1 MRSPICG
8 FILLLTAQPAL
19 AQVPTYTT
27 LELQARTNLP
37 VNGPSFNLPSGSS
50 FNSITVAIN
59 DEAQVAFKVQV
70 LPGTNAA
77 GIWFGGAG
85 VGSIVC
91 QSENV
96 ADIFIT
102 DVSLDN
108 TPNVAY
114 GQTFGNVD
122 GLYVCDPAIPGT
134 ALVTALPLGTTSWG
148 SPQLRDNASIGYR
161 ASFSSGRA
169 WVVYDAGNAVI
180 YAAEAAIMPGSGI
193 GFLFTPA
200 YSSTGRIAGKVQVL
214 ANGPVPQHDQIQ
226 LNDGAG
232 SVTTLAIT
240 QVAEPGS
247 IFSGFDNS
255 VGINGL
261 DQVAFIASR
270 VGGGRGVYRVE
281 AGQTPVEMARTGV
294 DGLVEIEFFPPAIND
309 SGLVV
314 FRGRDANGQAIFVS
328 DGSTLGKV
336 VSQGDT
342 VPSDLGPAT
351 IGQNDASPV
360 FGGGA
365 VINNNGDVAFTAAL
379 HPPGNNQIE
388 WGSGVFVAYASVDKV
403 FSDGFE

>member
-1 MRSPICG
+1 MRRLICTA
-8 FILLLTAQPAL
+8 ILLLCAQSVF
-19 AQVPTYTT
+19 AQVPTYTA

-59 DEAQVAFKVQV
+59 DAAEVAFKVQV

-96 ADIFIT
+96 EDVFVT
-102 DVSLDN
+102 DVGLDS
-108 TPNVAY
+108 TPRVVF
-114 GQTFGNVD
+114 GQTFGSSN
-122 GLYVCDPAIPGT
+122 GLYLCDPMIPAST
-134 ALVTALPLGTTSWG
+134 LETALPLGTTSWG
-148 SPQLRDNASIGYR
+148 SPQLRDNGSIGYR

-169 WVVYDAGNAVI
+169 WVAYASGNAAI
-180 YAAEAAIMPGSGI
+180 YAAEAAILPGSGI

-200 YSSTGRIAGKVQVL
+200 YASTGKIAGKVQVL

-232 SVTTLAIT
+232 SVATLAIT
-240 QVAEPGS
+240 QNAEPGS
-247 IFSGFDNS
+247 PFSGFDNS
-255 VGINGL
+255 VGINGF
-261 DQVAFIASR
+261 DEVAFIASL

-281 AGQTPVEMARTGV
+281 TGQAPVEMARTGV
-294 DGLVEIEFFPPAIND
+294 DGLVEIEFFAPAIND

-314 FRGRDANGQAIFVS
+314 FRGRDANGQAVFVS
-328 DGSTLGKV
+328 DGENLQKV

-360 FGGGA
+360 FGGGV

-388 WGSGVFVAYASVDKV
+388 WGTGVYVAYAGADKV
-403 FSDGFE
+403 FEDGFE

>member
-1 MRSPICG
+1 
-8 FILLLTAQPAL
+8 
-19 AQVPTYTT
+19 
-27 LELQARTNLP
+27 
-37 VNGPSFNLPSGSS
+37 
-50 FNSITVAIN
+50 
-59 DEAQVAFKVQV
+59 
-70 LPGTNAA
+70 
-77 GIWFGGAG
+77 
-85 VGSIVC
+85 
-91 QSENV
+91 
-96 ADIFIT
+96 
-102 DVSLDN
+102 
-108 TPNVAY
+108 
-114 GQTFGNVD
+114 
-122 GLYVCDPAIPGT
+122 
-134 ALVTALPLGTTSWG
+134 
-148 SPQLRDNASIGYR
+148 
-161 ASFSSGRA
+161 
-169 WVVYDAGNAVI
+169 VYDAGNAVI

>member
-1 MRSPICG
+1 MRSPICT
-8 FILLLTAQPAL
+8 LLLLLSAQPAL
-19 AQVPTYTT
+19 AQVPDYST

-50 FNSITVAIN
+50 FNSITVSIN
-59 DEAQVAFKVQV
+59 DEAEVAFKVQI

-85 VGSIVC
+85 MGGIVC
-91 QSENV
+91 ESENLEDV
-96 ADIFIT
+96 FVT

-108 TPNVAY
+108 TPRIAF
-114 GQTFGNVD
+114 GQTFGNNN
-122 GLYVCDPAIPGT
+122 GLYVCDPAVPAST
-134 ALVTALPLGTTSWG
+134 LVTALPLGTTSWG
-148 SPQLRDNASIGYR
+148 SPQLQDNGSIGYR
-161 ASFSSGRA
+161 ASFSGGRA
-169 WVVYDAGNAVI
+169 WVAFAAGNATI
-180 YAAEAAIMPGSGI
+180 YAAEAAIMPGTGI

-200 YSSTGRIAGKVQVL
+200 YGSTARIAGKVQVL
-214 ANGPVPQHDQIQ
+214 ADGPTPQHDQIQ
-226 LNDGAG
+226 LNDGTG

-240 QVAEPGS
+240 RNADPDS
-247 IFSGFDNS
+247 PFNGFDNS
-255 VGINGL
+255 VGINGF
-261 DQVAFIASR
+261 DQVAFIASLF
-270 VGGGRGVYRVE
+270 GGGRGVYRVQT
-281 AGQTPVEMARTGV
+281 GQAPVEMARTGV
-294 DGLVEIEFFPPAIND
+294 DGLVEIEFFAPAIND

-314 FRGRDANGQAIFVS
+314 FRGRDATGQAIFVS
-328 DGSTLGKV
+328 DGSTLHKV

-388 WGSGVFVAYASVDKV
+388 WGSGVYVAYASADKL